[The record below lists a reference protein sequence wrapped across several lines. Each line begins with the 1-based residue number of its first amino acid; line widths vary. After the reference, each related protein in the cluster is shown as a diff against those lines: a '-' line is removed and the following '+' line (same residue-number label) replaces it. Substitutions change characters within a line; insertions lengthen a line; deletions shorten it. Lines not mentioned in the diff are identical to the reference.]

1 MDIFDLI
8 DPFELE
14 EMIEAGYVSAQ
25 QHPLLPLTILNYT
38 HRCQYDRAWNATT
51 MKCRGII
58 YGTQD
63 GVIYARPWAKFFNYG
78 EPTPEGLVLDPDAL
92 VEVTDKL
99 DGSLGIGYFDPTWG
113 GLSIATRGSFTSDQA
128 LHASKLYQR
137 RYAHWMPE
145 EGWTPLFEIIY
156 PENRIVVDYGG
167 EDDLHMIGQVK
178 IETGEL
184 RGPSL
189 EWPGPMAA
197 LQQALTF
204 RDAVALPERPGKEGV
219 VVRLLETDAL
229 VKIKQAD
236 YVELHRIVT
245 HLNERTVWE
254 AIVADRFEEL
264 IETLPDEF
272 MVWAENVRRNLQAE
286 ADYIEA
292 RIREKYASAT
302 SWMQDRHGSDW
313 SRKQFAE
320 LVTRQPEWAPYMF
333 LLLDGKN
340 VHEKIWA
347 SIRPEAAK
355 PLMDRGEEIA

>member
-8 DPFELE
+8 DQFELE
-14 EMIEAGYVSAQ
+14 QAIEAGYVSAQ
-25 QHPLLPLTILNYT
+25 LCPTDPLAILNYT
-38 HRCQYDRAWNATT
+38 HRCQYDRAWTPLT
-51 MKCRGII
+51 RQCRGLIYHVETGEII
-58 YGTQD
+58 
-63 GVIYARPWAKFFNYG
+63 ARPWPKFFNYG
-78 EPTPEGLVLDPDAL
+78 EHEAEFDPDAL

-99 DGSLGIGYFDPTWG
+99 DGSLGILYPSQIDGWQ
-113 GLSIATRGSFTSDQA
+113 IATRGSFTSEQA
-128 LHASKLYQR
+128 LRGSEMLTGYLR
-137 RYAHWMPE
+137 
-145 EGWTPLFEIIY
+145 EGWRPDPAWTYLFEIIY
-156 PENRIVVDYGG
+156 PENRIVVDYGN
-167 EDDLHMIGQVK
+167 ESDLHMIGRVK
-178 IETGEL
+178 TETGEVQ
-184 RGPSL
+184 GPAL
-189 EWPGPMAA
+189 DWPGPMAA

-204 RDAVALPERPGKEGV
+204 RDALALPERPGKEGV